1 MDFVIAHKQCH
12 FNILYLGLSV
22 TNAPC
27 QIHKKN
33 KADTLLYGIIKE
45 YIEYFFFILYL
56 IFLIQIT
63 LFVHDT
69 IIVRIYNALKTENI
83 LGPLR

>member
-27 QIHKKN
+27 QIHKN
-33 KADTLLYGIIKE
+33 KTDTLLYDIKKE

-63 LFVHDT
+63 HYLFMTLLSFEFTMH
-69 IIVRIYNALKTENI
+69 
-83 LGPLR
+83 